1 MNRIAAII
9 LVLALLLA
17 AAGTWAWHRYQNP
30 DLDAPS
36 AQPLAVLDGEGRRVG
51 DYMPPPMSGINELPN
66 AEQVM
71 LGRRLLNETARLLP
85 ENVGNGLNC
94 NSCHMA
100 QGKRPFSNHYLNAA
114 ARYPR
119 FMPRPGKPID
129 LVQRI
134 NGCFQRSMDGHPLP
148 PESDEMKAM
157 LAYMGWL
164 GQGLPEGH
172 SIEAVSEGPIDNTLE
187 PDPVNGEVV
196 YARQCAACHGINGEG
211 MKDQFGDYIH
221 PPLWGD
227 DSFNIGAGM
236 ARLYKAAAFVKH
248 NMPVAVSTEA
258 PLGQVL
264 LSDQDAVDVA
274 WYFTQKP
281 RPDFAG
287 KAGDWPDGNKPKDAR
302 Y

>member
-1 MNRIAAII
+1 MSKHI
-9 LVLALLLA
+9 LLA
-17 AAGTWAWHRYQNP
+17 SLGLAIVAGIGGWAWYRHAYP
-30 DLDAPS
+30 ELDAIEV
-36 AQPLAVLDGEGRRVG
+36 QPLGVLDAQGRRVG
-51 DYMPPPMSGINELPN
+51 DYLPPRSDTIAQLPN

-85 ENVGNGLNC
+85 DHVGNGLNC

-100 QGKRPFSNHYLNAA
+100 QGKRPFSNHYLNSA

-119 FMPRPGKPID
+119 FMPRPGKEIN
-129 LVQRI
+129 LTQRI
-134 NGCFQRSMDGHPLP
+134 NGCFQRSMDGKPLP
-148 PESDEMKAM
+148 PESPQMQAM
-157 LAYMGWL
+157 LAYMQWL
-164 GQGLPEGH
+164 GQSLPQGH
-172 SIEAVSEGPIDNTLE
+172 LVEAVSEGPIDKNLT
-187 PDPVNGEVV
+187 PDPVRGQAIYV
-196 YARQCAACHGINGEG
+196 AQCAACHGHEGEG
-211 MKDQFGDYIH
+211 MKDQFGDYIF
-221 PPLWGD
+221 PPLWGE

-248 NMPVAVSTEA
+248 NMPVAVSMEP

-264 LSDQDAVDVA
+264 MSDQDAVDVA
-274 WYFTQKP
+274 YYFTQKP